1 MMLSLSVPLFA
12 MIAGL
17 GAASPSFSCKKAAN
31 PVQRMI
37 CNDDALAAL
46 DRKLA
51 DVYGTAAKTPS
62 QYDDLNLRQRDWIQ
76 TRDKC
81 WQETNFHACIE
92 HAYVYRI
99 AELQARY
106 KLVPAKEPVRYTCPG
121 AQPDLLTVTFFSTD
135 PPSAVLDSGVDSVLT
150 LFSRAGG
157 TPHYEVGQVRFRE
170 RGTEASVVWG
180 DRNKEIPCTLA
191 K

>member
-1 MMLSLSVPLFA
+1 MLGLSAAFFA
-12 MIAGL
+12 MIVES

-62 QYDDLNLRQRDWIQ
+62 QHEDLNLRQRNWVK
-76 TRDKC
+76 TRDGC
-81 WQETNFHACIE
+81 WQDPNFHDCIE

-99 AELQARY
+99 AELQTRY
-106 KLVPAKEPVRYTCPG
+106 KLVPAREPVRYNCPG
-121 AQPDLLTVTFFSTD
+121 AKPDQLTVTFFSTD
-135 PPSAVLDSGVDSVLT
+135 PPSAVLDSGDDSVVT

-157 TPHYEVGQVRFRE
+157 TPHYEIGQVSFRE
-170 RGTEASVVWG
+170 RGAEATLVWG
-180 DRNKEIPCTLA
+180 DRKKEIPCTSM